1 MSIVMILGDF
11 LFIVLNMGLGVLLAA
26 MFIAH
31 NVYLPMIQSG
41 AEPVGCIELD
51 SDTGS
56 VSPTSSVEG
65 KEEIY
70 EEKYDER
77 YNELEMRELT
87 EDQLKGLKNNIL
99 IETTPIGNILMFYDQ
114 DYEYFKYYSNSKE
127 VPYKTLEA
135 VAKKYVITNDCKQIY
150 VDMSKEIERQEARKA
165 SESSEKEDEEN
176 KDEENKDEKGEPNE
190 ESVFANLKTYNVK
203 DNKKVEPEN
212 VYIKEKINV
221 YKYGGKIEEYTIIKK
236 PAKEKVLKLD
246 FASFKRMM
254 GEADENKKSV

>member
-1 MSIVMILGDF
+1 MSIVMIFGDF
-11 LFIVLNMGLGVLLAA
+11 LFILLNMGLGVLMAA

-31 NVYLPMIQSG
+31 NVYLPMIQAG
-41 AEPVGCIELD
+41 PEPIGCLD
-51 SDTGS
+51 FDCDEKS

-65 KEEIY
+65 KEETY
-70 EEKYDER
+70 EEKYNDR
-77 YNELEMRELT
+77 FNELETRELT

-99 IETTPIGNILMFYDQ
+99 IETTPLGNILMYYDQ

-127 VPYKTLEA
+127 IPYKILEA

-150 VDMSKEIERQEARKA
+150 VDMSEEIERQEARKA
-165 SESSEKEDEEN
+165 SESSEKEDEEDN
-176 KDEENKDEKGEPNE
+176 DEKQEVSKE

-203 DNKKVEPEN
+203 DNKKVDPEN

-221 YKYGGKIEEYTIIKK
+221 YKYGGRIEEYTIIKK

>member
-1 MSIVMILGDF
+1 MSVVMIFSDF
-11 LFIVLNMGLGVLLAA
+11 LFVLLNMGLGVLMAA

-31 NVYLPMIQSG
+31 NVYLPMIEAG
-41 AEPVGCIELD
+41 DEPIGCIELE

-65 KEEIY
+65 TEGVY

-77 YNELEMRELT
+77 YEELEMRELSD
-87 EDQLKGLKNNIL
+87 EQIQGLKNNIL
-99 IETTPIGNILMFYDQ
+99 IETTPIGNVLMYYNP

-127 VPYKTLEA
+127 IPYKTLEA

-150 VDMSKEIERQEARKA
+150 NDMSEEIARQEDRKT
-165 SESSEKEDEEN
+165 SESSEKEEDEN
-176 KDEENKDEKGEPNE
+176 KNNDNKNEE
-190 ESVFANLKTYNVK
+190 ESVFASLKTYNVK
-203 DNKKVEPEN
+203 NNKRVESKN
-212 VYIKEKINV
+212 VFIKEKINV

-236 PAKEKVLKLD
+236 PEKEKVLKLD

>member
-1 MSIVMILGDF
+1 MSVIIIFGDF
-11 LFIVLNMGLGVLLAA
+11 LFVLLNMGLGVLMAA

-31 NVYLPMIQSG
+31 NVYLPMIQAG
-41 AEPVGCIELD
+41 PEPIGCLD
-51 SDTGS
+51 YESDDKDS
-56 VSPTSSVEG
+56 ISPTSSVDGTE
-65 KEEIY
+65 KNY
-70 EEKYDER
+70 EEKYNDR
-77 YNELEMRELT
+77 FDELETRELS

-99 IETTPIGNILMFYDQ
+99 IETTPIGNILMYYDQ
-114 DYEYFKYYSNSKE
+114 DYEYFKYYGNSKE

-150 VDMSKEIERQEARKA
+150 VDMSEEIERQEARKA
-165 SESSEKEDEEN
+165 NESSEKEDEEDN
-176 KDEENKDEKGEPNE
+176 DEKQEVSTE

-203 DNKKVEPEN
+203 DNKKVDSEN

-254 GEADENKKSV
+254 GEEDENKKSV

>member
-1 MSIVMILGDF
+1 MSVVMIFSDF
-11 LFIVLNMGLGVLLAA
+11 LFVLLNMGLGVLMAA

-31 NVYLPMIQSG
+31 KVYLPMIEAG
-41 AEPVGCIELD
+41 DEPIGCIELE

-65 KEEIY
+65 TEGVY

-77 YNELEMRELT
+77 YEECESRELSD
-87 EDQLKGLKNNIL
+87 EQIQGLKNNIL
-99 IETTPIGNILMFYDQ
+99 IETTPIGNVLMYYDP

-127 VPYKTLEA
+127 IPYKTLEA

-150 VDMSKEIERQEARKA
+150 NDMSEEIARQEDRKT
-165 SESSEKEDEEN
+165 SESSEKEDE
-176 KDEENKDEKGEPNE
+176 KEEPKE

-203 DNKKVEPEN
+203 NNKRVDSGN
-212 VYIKEKINV
+212 VFIKEKINV
-221 YKYGGKIEEYTIIKK
+221 YKYGGRIEEYTIIKK
-236 PAKEKVLKLD
+236 PEKEKVLKLD

>member
-1 MSIVMILGDF
+1 MSVIMIFGDF
-11 LFIVLNMGLGVLLAA
+11 LFILLNMGLGVLMAA

-31 NVYLPMIQSG
+31 NVYLPMIQAG
-41 AEPVGCIELD
+41 PEPIGCLD
-51 SDTGS
+51 FDCDEKS

-65 KEEIY
+65 KEETY
-70 EEKYDER
+70 EEKYNDR
-77 YNELEMRELT
+77 FNELETRELT

-99 IETTPIGNILMFYDQ
+99 IETTPLGNILMYYDQ

-127 VPYKTLEA
+127 IPYKILEA

-150 VDMSKEIERQEARKA
+150 VDMSEEIERQEARKA
-165 SESSEKEDEEN
+165 SESSEKEDEEDN
-176 KDEENKDEKGEPNE
+176 DEKQEVSKE

-203 DNKKVEPEN
+203 DNKKVDPEN

-221 YKYGGKIEEYTIIKK
+221 YKYGGRIEEYTIIKK

>member
-1 MSIVMILGDF
+1 MIFSDF
-11 LFIVLNMGLGVLLAA
+11 LFVLLNMGLGVLMAA

-31 NVYLPMIQSG
+31 NVYLPMIEAG
-41 AEPVGCIELD
+41 DEPIGCIELE

-65 KEEIY
+65 TEGVY

-77 YNELEMRELT
+77 YEELEMRELSD
-87 EDQLKGLKNNIL
+87 EQIQGLKNNIL
-99 IETTPIGNILMFYDQ
+99 IETTPIGNVLMYYNP

-127 VPYKTLEA
+127 IPYKTLEA

-150 VDMSKEIERQEARKA
+150 NDMSEEIARQEDRKT
-165 SESSEKEDEEN
+165 SESSEKEEDEN
-176 KDEENKDEKGEPNE
+176 KNNDNKNEE
-190 ESVFANLKTYNVK
+190 ESVFASLKTYNVK
-203 DNKKVEPEN
+203 NNKRVESKN
-212 VYIKEKINV
+212 VFIKEKINV

-236 PAKEKVLKLD
+236 PEKEKVLKLD

>member
-1 MSIVMILGDF
+1 MSVVMIFSDF
-11 LFIVLNMGLGVLLAA
+11 LFVLLNMGLGVLMAA

-31 NVYLPMIQSG
+31 KVYLPMIEAG
-41 AEPVGCIELD
+41 DEPIGCIELE

-65 KEEIY
+65 TEGVY

-77 YNELEMRELT
+77 YEELEMSELSD
-87 EDQLKGLKNNIL
+87 EQIQGLKNNIL
-99 IETTPIGNILMFYDQ
+99 IETTPIGNVLMYYDP

-127 VPYKTLEA
+127 IPYKTLEA

-150 VDMSKEIERQEARKA
+150 NDMSEEIARQEDRKT
-165 SESSEKEDEEN
+165 SESSEKEDEKEDD
-176 KDEENKDEKGEPNE
+176 KEEPKE

-203 DNKKVEPEN
+203 NNKRVDSGN
-212 VYIKEKINV
+212 VFIKEKINV
-221 YKYGGKIEEYTIIKK
+221 YKYGGRIEEYTIIKK
-236 PAKEKVLKLD
+236 PEKEKVLKLD

>member
-1 MSIVMILGDF
+1 MSVVMIFSDF
-11 LFIVLNMGLGVLLAA
+11 LFVLLNMGLGVLMAA

-31 NVYLPMIQSG
+31 KVYLPMIEAG
-41 AEPVGCIELD
+41 DEPIGCIELE

-65 KEEIY
+65 TEGVY

-77 YNELEMRELT
+77 YEECESRELT
-87 EDQLKGLKNNIL
+87 DEQIQGLKNNIL
-99 IETTPIGNILMFYDQ
+99 IETTPIGNVLMYYDP

-127 VPYKTLEA
+127 IPYKTLEA

-150 VDMSKEIERQEARKA
+150 NDMSEEIARQEDRKT
-165 SESSEKEDEEN
+165 SESSEKEDE
-176 KDEENKDEKGEPNE
+176 KEEPKE

-203 DNKKVEPEN
+203 DNKTESEN
-212 VYIKEKINV
+212 VFIKEKINV
-221 YKYGGKIEEYTIIKK
+221 YKYGGRIEEYTIIKK
-236 PAKEKVLKLD
+236 HEKEKVLKLD

>member
-1 MSIVMILGDF
+1 MSVVMIFSDF
-11 LFIVLNMGLGVLLAA
+11 LFVLLNMGLGVLMAA

-31 NVYLPMIQSG
+31 NVYLPMIEAG
-41 AEPVGCIELD
+41 DEPIGCIELE

-65 KEEIY
+65 TEGVY

-77 YNELEMRELT
+77 YEECESRELSD
-87 EDQLKGLKNNIL
+87 EQIQGLKNNIL
-99 IETTPIGNILMFYDQ
+99 IETTPIGNVLMYYDP

-127 VPYKTLEA
+127 IPYKTLEA

-150 VDMSKEIERQEARKA
+150 NDMSEEIARQEDRKT
-165 SESSEKEDEEN
+165 SESSEKEDEKE
-176 KDEENKDEKGEPNE
+176 DEKEEPKE

-203 DNKKVEPEN
+203 NNKRVDSGN
-212 VYIKEKINV
+212 VFIKEKINV
-221 YKYGGKIEEYTIIKK
+221 YKYGGRIEEYTIIKK
-236 PAKEKVLKLD
+236 PEKEKVLKLD